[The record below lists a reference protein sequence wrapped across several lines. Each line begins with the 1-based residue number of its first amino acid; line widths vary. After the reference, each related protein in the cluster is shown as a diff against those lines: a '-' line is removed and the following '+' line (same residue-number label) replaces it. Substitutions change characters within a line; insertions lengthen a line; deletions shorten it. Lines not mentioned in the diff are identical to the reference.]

1 MGKIEKLN
9 KDIQKLEAKIYLME
23 EEIDESK
30 KDLSNKSITKAEF
43 TTMKQKNQTKIRGL
57 RTSIGKKEKAR
68 MLLEKKMREKTEK
81 KAEKERKKDR
91 G

>member
-9 KDIQKLEAKIYLME
+9 KDIEKLEAKIYLME
-23 EEIDESK
+23 EEVEESK
-30 KDLSNKSITKAEF
+30 KDLSNKAITKAEF
-43 TTMKQKNQTKIRGL
+43 TTMKQKNQTKVRGL

-68 MLLEKKMREKTEK
+68 MLLEKKMREKAEK
-81 KAEKERKKDR
+81 KAEKKRLKEQ

>member
-43 TTMKQKNQTKIRGL
+43 TTKKQKNQTKIRGL

-68 MLLEKKMREKTEK
+68 MLLEKKMREKTERK
-81 KAEKERKKDR
+81 DEKERKKDR